1 MREGLKKILRQVH
14 LVVGLSLGAL
24 FVLLGLTGSIL
35 VFYPEID
42 ALLHPDIR
50 QKSAAVPDWDRAL
63 ATVRAA
69 YPTKNG
75 AWRFEVT
82 GNSTAIPARYY
93 NPPEKTGQGF
103 APMMV
108 WLSPDGRHVL
118 RRDYWG
124 DYAMT
129 WIYDLHYRL
138 LLGERAG
145 TLIGYAGII
154 LILLLLSGLWAWW
167 PQGRWA
173 KALHFKKYAAP
184 LRRLRD
190 IHKLSGLIG
199 LPLLLLL
206 TITGVML
213 ALPKQSD
220 AVLAASVGPVTP
232 LPKPTSHTN
241 HGKQISVAAA
251 LQVAHTALPQAR
263 IAWIEVPGQ
272 DNGAFRLRLQQPGDP
287 SRRFP
292 HSFVWIDQYSGT
304 PLAIVD
310 AARASR
316 SSVINN
322 WVHPLHQGSAGGLAM
337 QLLTALAGLV
347 PLVLFITGWQRWL
360 IRRNRKNG
368 LDQRKIRPKSN
379 VLDDRNYLLR

>member
-1 MREGLKKILRQVH
+1 MRGSIKKVMRQVH

-42 ALLHPDIR
+42 ELLHPEIR
-50 QKSAAVPDWDRAL
+50 EKSAAVPDWDRAL
-63 ATVRAA
+63 ATLRAA
-69 YPTKNG
+69 YPTKRG

-82 GNSTAIPARYY
+82 GNSAAIPARYY
-93 NPPEKTGQGF
+93 NPPETAGQDF

-108 WLSPDGRHVL
+108 WLSPDGSYVL

-154 LILLLLSGLWAWW
+154 LIILLLSGVWAWW
-167 PQGRWA
+167 PQGKWV
-173 KALHFKKYAAP
+173 KAFHFKRHAAL

-190 IHKLSGLIG
+190 IHKLSGLVG

-220 AVLAASVGPVTP
+220 AVLAASVGPLTP
-232 LPKPTSHTN
+232 RPKPTSQTN

-251 LQVAHTALPQAR
+251 LQVARTTLPQAR
-263 IAWIEVPGQ
+263 IAWIEVPGEGN
-272 DNGAFRLRLQQPGDP
+272 DAFRLRLQQPGDP

-292 HSFVWIDQYSGT
+292 HSFVWIDQYSGA

-310 AARASR
+310 TARDSR

-322 WVHPLHQGSAGGLAM
+322 WVHPLHQGSVGGLAIR
-337 QLLTALAGLV
+337 LLTALAGLV
-347 PLVLFITGWQRWL
+347 PLALFMTGWQRWS
-360 IRRNRKNG
+360 IRRTRKSG
-368 LDQRKIRPKSN
+368 LGQRKIGLNPAF
-379 VLDDRNYLLR
+379 